1 MAEPAD
7 FRLGR
12 LEDREAIRDLIAR
25 YGPLADAGE
34 AQALAALW
42 CEDGEYDVGDFGIAR
57 GRAAIAALID
67 ADFHRSLMAEGCA
80 HFLSP
85 PAIDLDGDRAIAV
98 NHSLVL
104 RRNGDGYAVWRASSN
119 HWKLVRKLEGW
130 RVRRRIN
137 RPLDGSEAAREML
150 RSKLNEGRGS

>member
-7 FRLGR
+7 FRLRR

-42 CEDGEYDVGDFGIAR
+42 CEDGEYDVGGFGVAR

-67 ADFHRSLMAEGCA
+67 ADFHRSLMTEGCA
-80 HFLSP
+80 HILSP

-104 RRNGDGYAVWRASSN
+104 RRQADNWTVWRAAANRWELARTS
-119 HWKLVRKLEGW
+119 EGW
-130 RVRRRIN
+130 RVERRVN
-137 RPLDGSEAAREML
+137 RPLDGKPDARAL
-150 RSKLNEGRGS
+150 FAGDQPAS